1 MSANYWDIVDTA
13 TILWILTAET
23 IQRYRETKLCVYSVI
38 AANWDGGD
46 GKICRYTFGTILTE
60 EAPHVQRDGR
70 FLEAAPHDCD
80 ELDSQNNTIQSEVL
94 TSVRQ

>member
-1 MSANYWDIVDTA
+1 MCRVSANYWDIVDTA

-23 IQRYRETKLCVYSVI
+23 VQRYRETKLCVYSVI

-60 EAPHVQRDGR
+60 EAHSRAERRTFSRSGPTR
-70 FLEAAPHDCD
+70 A
-80 ELDSQNNTIQSEVL
+80 
-94 TSVRQ
+94 RQ